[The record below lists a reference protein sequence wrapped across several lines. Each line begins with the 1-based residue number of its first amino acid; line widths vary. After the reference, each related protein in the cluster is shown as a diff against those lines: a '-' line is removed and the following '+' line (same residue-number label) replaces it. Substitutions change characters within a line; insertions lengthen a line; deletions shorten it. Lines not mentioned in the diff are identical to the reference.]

1 MAAADGPES
10 TLLCRSYARSAI
22 LRVMRVLIAEDE
34 RRLADAIAR
43 GLRREGMAVDLA
55 PDGSDALAK
64 ARVVRYDVLVLDRDL
79 PGLHGD
85 EVCRAVRGEWPET
98 GILMLTAAGAL
109 EDLVE
114 GLSLGADDYLPKPF
128 RFAELVARIHA
139 LARRSTPARPPLLT
153 HQDIE
158 LDPARRRITRG
169 GEQIDLA
176 RKEFAV
182 LETLMAAHG
191 ATVSAEE
198 LLERVWDEHTD
209 PFTNVV
215 RMTIMTL
222 RRKLGE
228 PQAVDTVIGVGYRM
242 A

>member
-1 MAAADGPES
+1 MAVDVAPDGPE
-10 TLLCRSYARSAI
+10 
-22 LRVMRVLIAEDE
+22 
-34 RRLADAIAR
+34 
-43 GLRREGMAVDLA
+43 
-55 PDGSDALAK
+55 ALSK
-64 ARVVRYDVLVLDRDL
+64 ARIVRYDVVVLDRDL
-79 PGLHGD
+79 PGVHGD
-85 EVCRAVRGEWPET
+85 VVCKTVRGERPET

-109 EDLVE
+109 DDLVE

-139 LARRSTPARPPLLT
+139 LARRAGPSRPPVLR
-153 HQDIE
+153 HADIE
-158 LDPARRRITRG
+158 LDPARRAVSRQSRPV
-169 GEQIDLA
+169 ELA

-182 LETLMAAHG
+182 LEALMAADG

-198 LLERVWDEHTD
+198 LLERVWDEHID

-228 PQAVDTVIGVGYRM
+228 PAVLETVIGVGYRM

>member
-1 MAAADGPES
+1 
-10 TLLCRSYARSAI
+10 
-22 LRVMRVLIAEDE
+22 MRVLIAEDE
-34 RRLADAIAR
+34 QRLADAIAR

-55 PDGSDALAK
+55 PDGSDALVK

-79 PGLHGD
+79 PGVHGD
-85 EVCRAVRGEWPET
+85 DVCRTIRGERPET
-98 GILMLTAAGAL
+98 GILMLTAAGTL

-139 LARRSTPARPPLLT
+139 LARRSAPSRPPVLD
-153 HQDIE
+153 HGDVE
-158 LDPARRRITRG
+158 LDPARRLVTRNG
-169 GEQIDLA
+169 RQIDLA

-182 LETLMAAHG
+182 LEVLMGAGG

-198 LLERVWDEHTD
+198 LLERVWDEHID

-222 RRKLGE
+222 RRKLGD
-228 PQAVDTVIGVGYRM
+228 PQVVETVIGVGYRM
-242 A
+242 K